1 MATQQGD
8 LSLLDDPVAQ
18 RLLQSPLPARFAY
31 NWTDGTPRV
40 IPIGFHWN
48 GSELVFGSPPDAPKV
63 KALRDGDRVA
73 VTIDTDTMPCKV
85 LMIRGT
91 VRMDVVE
98 GLAPE
103 WEAATLRMAGEEAG
117 RAMVEN
123 FRPLW
128 PQMVR
133 VFVKPEWVAVQDFET
148 RFPNAVEWAI
158 ERAQA
163 AAA

>member
-8 LSLLDDPVAQ
+8 VSLLNDPVAQ
-18 RLLQSPLPARFAY
+18 QLLQSPLPARFAY

-48 GSELVFGSPPDAPKV
+48 GSELVFGTPTDAPKV
-63 KALRDGDRVA
+63 KALRNGDKVA

-103 WEAATLRMAGEEAG
+103 WEAATLRMVGEEAG
-117 RAMVEN
+117 PAMVES
-123 FRPLW
+123 FRPLT
-128 PQMVR
+128 PKMVR
-133 VFVKPEWVAVQDFET
+133 IFVKPEWVAVQDFET
-148 RFPNAVEWAI
+148 RFPNAVEWAM
-158 ERAQA
+158 ERTQVA
-163 AAA
+163 